1 MDNKTRKVKLIE
13 ATPFD
18 GEIKA
23 GQESSLSSFL
33 SAMAIQQGIEPVGSW
48 FVMLT
53 VKEGTLPA
61 KLEFMAFSTEKAA
74 REWTE
79 NAKENLQAFHYKPSK
94 SFEHND
100 LSHEEKNNLLA
111 CAARIGTHLITA
123 DECLDTFGIMSFHG
137 VLSQKVTDFLGN
149 ERIENL
155 KEIFGDNWKE
165 AAALEYSLR
174 NFPFSSAVVIA
185 ARQKYAEYVEKNAYA
200 AGYLMRD
207 LQVIFDGS
215 EEAIEK
221 AIKQSGYIKANA
233 AKGGDARKEL
243 AERRK
248 QKCFKIAKQNPDWV
262 LAKNS
267 AKALRRIVSE
277 KDEEDLFRHKNK
289 PLSESWFENLIS
301 EWRQTGKINSFIS
314 IH

>member
-23 GQESSLSSFL
+23 GQESSCLG
-33 SAMAIQQGIEPVGSW
+33 AMALKQGVEPVGAW
-48 FVMLT
+48 FVT
-53 VKEGTLPA
+53 IKVKEGTRPA
-61 KLEFMAFSTEKAA
+61 DLKFMAFSTEKAA
-74 REWTE
+74 RKWAE
-79 NAKENLQAFHYKPSK
+79 NAKENLEAFYYKPST
-94 SFEHND
+94 SFHND

-111 CAARIGTHLITA
+111 CAARIGTHLTAA

-137 VLSQKVTDFLGN
+137 ALLQEVTDFLGN
-149 ERIENL
+149 ERIANL
-155 KEIFGDNWKE
+155 QETFGDNWKE

-185 ARQKYAEYVEKNAYA
+185 ARQKYAEYVKKDAYA

-207 LQVIFDGS
+207 LQLIFDGS
-215 EEAIEK
+215 EEAIEM
-221 AIKQSGYIKANA
+221 AMKQSEKTKANA
-233 AKGGDARKEL
+233 AKGGDARKQL

-248 QKCFKIAKQNPDWV
+248 HECFKIAKENPNWIA
-262 LAKNS
+262 AKNQ
-267 AKALRRIVSE
+267 AKALRKIVRE
-277 KDEEDLFRHKNK
+277 KDEEGLFLHGNET
-289 PLSESWFENLIS
+289 LSANWFEDCIS
-301 EWRQTGKINSFIS
+301 EWQQSGKIKPSIS